1 MIYKV
6 NNLKIKTNVVTVD
19 DKQYDGLYVKPVT
32 GSLFYDDETG
42 EIFVSKNESELNKI
56 TVQKLALDLS
66 LNCDEVEFKYVKRD
80 KENVK

>member
-6 NNLKIKTNVVTVD
+6 RNLKIKTDVVTVD

-42 EIFVSKNESELNKI
+42 EIFVSENDSDISKI
-56 TVQKLALDLS
+56 AVQKLALDLS
-66 LNCDEVEFKYVKRD
+66 LNCDEVEFKYIKRD
-80 KENVK
+80 KENV